1 MDVTTQNFIAASIMA
16 LASTLSGFGAGF
28 LWGFARGTDT
38 KPQRLATI
46 LVGLV
51 TGLAM
56 MNAMIWFG
64 YHGFKYLG

>member
-1 MDVTTQNFIAASIMA
+1 MDPTAQNLIAATIMA
-16 LASTLSGFGAGF
+16 IASTLSGFGAGF
-28 LWGFARGTDT
+28 LVGFARGTET
-38 KPQRLATI
+38 KAQRLMTI

>member
-1 MDVTTQNFIAASIMA
+1 MDVTTQNLLAAVIMA

-28 LWGFARGTDT
+28 LCGFARGTDT
-38 KPQRLATI
+38 KPQRLMTI
-46 LVGLV
+46 IVGLV

-56 MNAMIWFG
+56 MNALIWFG